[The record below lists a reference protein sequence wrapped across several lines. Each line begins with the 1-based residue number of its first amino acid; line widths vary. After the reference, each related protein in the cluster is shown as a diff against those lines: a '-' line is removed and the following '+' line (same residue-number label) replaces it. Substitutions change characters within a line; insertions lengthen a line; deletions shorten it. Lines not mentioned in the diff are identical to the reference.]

1 MDRIRMHRY
10 TIGMKREQDTDREIL
25 ARQAWEIWDDK
36 AKPQLSLGRLE
47 QIAVDIVCMRGE
59 LHPKLGRPAM
69 LLFAADHGIVEEK
82 VSSSPQEITWQQC
95 TNFACGGGAIAL
107 LCRINGIDLTV
118 IDVGVAH
125 EFPAHV
131 PIVSRK
137 VRNGTRNFA
146 KEPAMTGQELASAM
160 DSGVRMVRHVHE
172 EGRAVVA
179 FGEMGI
185 GNTTSSSAVM
195 ACLTGIS
202 VERCTGRG
210 AGLSADALAHKK
222 RVIADAI
229 SLHGNPDTP
238 EHVLRIFGGYE
249 MAAITGGMLEAAR
262 RRMVILVDGFI
273 ASTAALVA
281 IGIDQRCKDHMLFC
295 HESDEGG
302 HRILMEHLHVRPI
315 LSLSMR
321 LGEGTGAA
329 VGWTIIRQAM
339 ALYED
344 MTSFDAARVTNSV
357 ALLKEQGVSFH
368 A

>member
-1 MDRIRMHRY
+1 MQRY

-107 LCRINGIDLTV
+107 LCRLNGIDLTV

-185 GNTTSSSAVM
+185 GNTTSSSNT
-195 ACLTGIS
+195 LTG
-202 VERCTGRG
+202 VN
-210 AGLSADALAHKK
+210 LALLDVASN
-222 RVIADAI
+222 AQ
-229 SLHGNPDTP
+229 
-238 EHVLRIFGGYE
+238 
-249 MAAITGGMLEAAR
+249 AITSPSQAYSTTMVENPGLVQVANIAGNYSQTLNGGINLTFADSLVKGGDMSTT
-262 RRMVILVDGFI
+262 VIG
-273 ASTAALVA
+273 AL
-281 IGIDQRCKDHMLFC
+281 
-295 HESDEGG
+295 
-302 HRILMEHLHVRPI
+302 
-315 LSLSMR
+315 
-321 LGEGTGAA
+321 GTGNIAA
-329 VGWTIIRQAM
+329 SLQRNLIG
-339 ALYED
+339 
-344 MTSFDAARVTNSV
+344 TSGV
-357 ALLKEQGVSFH
+357 AGTY
-368 A
+368 